1 MPIETLCAGYPDE
14 FKVYLEYCRAL
25 RFEDAPNYSYL
36 RQLFSDLMKRKVVL
50 DHQQSVL
57 AAGER
62 WRL

>member
-36 RQLFSDLMKRKVVL
+36 RQLFSDLMTRKVVL
-50 DHQQSVL
+50 GHEESCL
-57 AAGER
+57 ATGER
-62 WRL
+62 RHI